1 MITPAQVVVVG
12 GGPAGLSAGLAV
24 TGRGLRCLMVDRQHV
39 LGGQLIKQTHR
50 FFGSRAER
58 AGHRGID
65 IGSQLAAE
73 LAGRPTAEIWLDSTA
88 AGFYVEDRSLLVER
102 PDGLRLVQA
111 EALVLATGA
120 SERALA
126 FPGNDLPGV
135 YGAGAVQT
143 LMNVYGVRPGRRAV
157 MIGAGNIG
165 LIVGYQLIQA
175 GVEVAAVLEAA
186 PSVGGY
192 WVHAAKLA
200 RAGVPILTSH
210 SVLAA
215 EGREQVEAV
224 VASRLD
230 AAWRPV
236 PGTEFSL
243 ECDLVCLAVG
253 LSPLVE
259 LATLAGCELAYVP
272 ELGGYVPWH
281 DEEMRTTAPGIWVAG
296 DAAGVEEASSAMVG
310 GTLAGLSVANHLQP
324 WPEYAA
330 QRDGARRQLA
340 GLRAG
345 PTAAKIRSGLAKLEA
360 SRPPVRS
367 LSGGEAG

>member
-1 MITPAQVVVVG
+1 VIATAEVVVVG
-12 GGPAGLSAGLAV
+12 GGPAGLSAALAV
-24 TGRGLRCLMVDRQHV
+24 TGQGLNCLVVDRQHV

-65 IGSQLAAE
+65 IGEQLAAE
-73 LAGRPTAEIWLDSTA
+73 LLARPGAEAWLDATA
-88 AGFYVEDRSLLVER
+88 AGYYTEDRTLLVER
-102 PDGLRLVQA
+102 KDGLRLVRA
-111 EALVLATGA
+111 GAMILATGA

-157 MIGAGNIG
+157 MVGAGNIG

-200 RAGVPILTSH
+200 RAGVPIMTSH
-210 SVLAA
+210 SVRAA
-215 EGREQVEAV
+215 EGQSQVEAV
-224 VASRLD
+224 AAVELD
-230 AAWRPV
+230 RDWRPV
-236 PGTEFSL
+236 PGTDFRI

-259 LATLAGCELAYVP
+259 LATLAGCELAYIS

-281 DEEMRTTAPGIWVAG
+281 DEEMRTTVPGIWVAG
-296 DAAGVEEASSAMVG
+296 DAAGVEEASSAMIE
-310 GTLAGLSVANHLQP
+310 GTLAGLAVANHLRP
-324 WPEYAA
+324 WPGYADL
-330 QRDGARRQLA
+330 RDAARKQLS

-345 PTAAKIRSGLAKLEA
+345 PTAAKIRSGLAKLKA
-360 SRPPVRS
+360 VRPS
-367 LSGGEAG
+367 KLAAAGGDGQ